1 MEEPAVALSKLNT
14 IIMRRKTFTLLFFL
28 RKKKESVNHRI
39 YLRITVDSER
49 TEISIKRSIDPAQWD
64 EARRCAKNSSPA
76 SKEINSRLDQIKT
89 QIYQYER
96 DLIGRNKPVTAQSL
110 KDAYL
115 KVNDEGY
122 KMILQV

>member
-1 MEEPAVALSKLNT
+1 
-14 IIMRRKTFTLLFFL
+14 MRRKTFTLLFFL

-49 TEISIKRSIDPAQWD
+49 TEISIKRSIDPALWD

-96 DLIGRNKPVTAQSL
+96 DLIDRNKPVTAQSL